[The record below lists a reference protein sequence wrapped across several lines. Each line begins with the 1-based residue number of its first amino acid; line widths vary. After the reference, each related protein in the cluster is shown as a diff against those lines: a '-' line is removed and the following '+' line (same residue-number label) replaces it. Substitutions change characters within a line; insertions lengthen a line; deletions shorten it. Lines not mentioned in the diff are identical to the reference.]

1 MILHIHNNR
10 TRLSGLMTAIWPMIF
25 SLVTSELKY
34 PYNLPPFPPITDTTN
49 TAALILLAAPFKPG
63 LHIWQELVPSNG
75 IRLQCKRCF
84 RSPRRSTWRKSGV
97 TVGGISQFLPLPHHK
112 AIQSTLNCT
121 VLANCLCQELNT
133 FYSQHHKDSSVQQC
147 QKCLGILLGFVY
159 ISLDVM
165 HTIFSYIKDF
175 HRIYH

>member
-1 MILHIHNNR
+1 MA
-10 TRLSGLMTAIWPMIF
+10 SGSNAKGASGVPG
-25 SLVTSELKY
+25 
-34 PYNLPPFPPITDTTN
+34 
-49 TAALILLAAPFKPG
+49 AAPGENLG
-63 LHIWQELVPSNG
+63 LQWVE
-75 IRLQCKRCF
+75 F
-84 RSPRRSTWRKSGV
+84 
-97 TVGGISQFLPLPHHK
+97 QFLPLPHHK

-159 ISLDVM
+159 ISLDVV